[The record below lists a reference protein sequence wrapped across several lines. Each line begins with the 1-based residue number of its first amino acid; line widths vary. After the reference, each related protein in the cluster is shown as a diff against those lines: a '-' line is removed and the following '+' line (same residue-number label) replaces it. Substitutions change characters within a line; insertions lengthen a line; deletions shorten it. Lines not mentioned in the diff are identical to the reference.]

1 MSEDA
6 VTRFEA
12 VLQEVEGQYQA
23 AFEAAENEQA
33 LREANARFVG
43 PSGSLTAVMKTMR
56 EIPKDKKKELGQAAN
71 QVKTAVSALF
81 DARLEAIYAAAR
93 EAELSGAPLDFSLPG
108 RRPPLGRLHP
118 VTRVKHELL
127 DIFASLGFEQADGP
141 EIDLFENCFDK
152 LGFPPD
158 NPATDEH
165 DTFFVEGEGE
175 KILLRTHTSTIQ
187 VREMSRREPP
197 LAIVGPGAVFRRD
210 DDPTHSPMF
219 HQLEGFLVDE
229 GVSFA
234 DLKGVLTLF
243 LEQLLGE
250 DIEVRFRASY
260 FPFVE
265 PGAEVDVRR
274 KGEESWME
282 ILGCGMVHPVVLEN
296 VGYDAE
302 KYSGFAFGMGLDR
315 IAMVRYGIRDIK
327 LLYNNDVRFLSS
339 F

>member
-12 VLQEVEGQYQA
+12 VLQDVEGQYQA
-23 AFEAAENEQA
+23 AFEAADNEQA

-43 PSGSLTAVMKTMR
+43 PSGALTNVMKTMR

-71 QVKTAVSALF
+71 AVKGAVAKLF
-81 DARLEAIYAAAR
+81 DARLADMARADR
-93 EAELSGAPLDFSLPG
+93 EAELSGPMLDFSLPG
-108 RRPPLGRLHP
+108 RRPAAGRLHP

-141 EIDLFENCFDK
+141 EVDLFENCFEK

-158 NPATDEH
+158 HPATDEQ
-165 DTFFVEGEGE
+165 DTFFIEGEGE
-175 KILLRTHTSTIQ
+175 RVLLRTHTSTIQ

-210 DDPTHSPMF
+210 DDSTHSPMF

-229 GVSFA
+229 DVSFA

-243 LEQLLGE
+243 LERLLGE

-274 KGEESWME
+274 KGETRWME
-282 ILGCGMVHPVVLEN
+282 ILGCGMIHPVVLEN
-296 VGYDAE
+296 VGYDSG

-315 IAMVRYGIRDIK
+315 IAMVRYGIQNIK
-327 LLYNNDVRFLSS
+327 LLYDNDVRFLGS